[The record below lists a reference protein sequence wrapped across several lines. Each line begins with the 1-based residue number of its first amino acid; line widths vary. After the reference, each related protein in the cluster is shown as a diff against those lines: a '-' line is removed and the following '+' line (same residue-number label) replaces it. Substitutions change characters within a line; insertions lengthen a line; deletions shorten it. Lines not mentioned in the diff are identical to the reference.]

1 MRLLE
6 KLNYALLKNVIAQT
20 VEHMQ
25 VLRVVVL
32 FFLTIEDDGNVNAVQ
47 KLWGVNNGSV
57 NNRL

>member
-20 VEHMQ
+20 VEHMR
-25 VLRVVVL
+25 VLRVVAL

-47 KLWGVNNGSV
+47 KLWG
-57 NNRL
+57 